1 MALVK
6 KIFAIGEYTV
16 KENIRQK
23 IFYTIL
29 LFGLVIIISS
39 VLFTMLSGEETRVI
53 LDIGLGATEIFTLLN
68 AIFAA
73 VGLVLGEMENR
84 SVSLILARPVRR
96 FEYIWGRYIGILSIS
111 MVNIMLMSIGLLIL
125 LFVKGWTLDFRFF
138 LAVFFIFFKVIIISA
153 LAILI
158 SLISTSPISSISAT
172 FFLWILGHVSD
183 HLKYLNHVL
192 VEKGIKITIFLKA
205 IYYLLPNFQY
215 FNIKDYIGYPGSL
228 SGTAILW
235 QVTYGLVYASV
246 ATWLSVL
253 VFSRKEF

>member
-1 MALVK
+1 MK
-6 KIFAIGEYTV
+6 KILAIVEYTV
-16 KENIRQK
+16 KENIRHK

-29 LFGLVIIISS
+29 LFGLVIIVSS
-39 VLFTMLSGEETRVI
+39 LLFSMLSGEETRVI
-53 LDIGLGATEIFTLLN
+53 LDIGLGAIELLAFLS

-84 SVSLILARPVRR
+84 SISLILARPVRR
-96 FEYIWGRYIGILSIS
+96 FEYIWGRYVGILSIS
-111 MVNIMLMSIGLLIL
+111 LFNILLMSFGLIILLLI
-125 LFVKGWTLDFRFF
+125 KGWRLDFRFL
-138 LAVFFIFFKVIIISA
+138 LAVAFIFLKVIIISA

-158 SLISTSPISSISAT
+158 SLISTSAISSISAT
-172 FFLWILGHVSD
+172 FFLWVLGHVTD

-215 FNIKDYIGYPGSL
+215 FNVKDYIGYPASL
-228 SGTAILW
+228 SGTTILW
-235 QVTYGLVYASV
+235 QLVYSLAYASV

-253 VFSRKEF
+253 IFSRKEF

>member
-1 MALVK
+1 MK

-16 KENIRQK
+16 KENIRHK

-29 LFGLVIIISS
+29 LFALVIIVSS
-39 VLFTMLSGEETRVI
+39 VLFSMLSGEEETRVI
-53 LDIGLGATEIFTLLN
+53 LDVGLGAIEIFAFLS

-73 VGLVLGEMENR
+73 VGLVLGEMENK

-96 FEYIWGRYIGILSIS
+96 FEYIWGRYVGILSIS
-111 MVNIMLMSIGLLIL
+111 LFNILLMSSGLLIL
-125 LFVKGWTLDFRFF
+125 LFIKGWRFDFRFL
-138 LAVFFIFFKVIIISA
+138 LAITFIFLKVIIISA
-153 LAILI
+153 LAILF
-158 SLISTSPISSISAT
+158 SLVSTSAISSISFT
-172 FFLWILGHVSD
+172 FFLWVLGHVTE

-192 VEKGIKITIFLKA
+192 LEEGVKITIFLKA

-215 FNIKDYIGYPGSL
+215 LNVKDYIGYPGHL
-228 SGTAILW
+228 AGTTIFW
-235 QVTYGLVYASV
+235 QVAYSLAYASV